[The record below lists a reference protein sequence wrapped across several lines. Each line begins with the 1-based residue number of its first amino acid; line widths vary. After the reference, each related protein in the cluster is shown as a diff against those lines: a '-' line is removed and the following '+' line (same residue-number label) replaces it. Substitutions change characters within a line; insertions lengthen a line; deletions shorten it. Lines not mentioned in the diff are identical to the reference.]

1 MEKYSRESIYA
12 ELKKYCT
19 FSDDGYFIEVTKWT
33 NGEGYDINIAS
44 HLGTRVIQVTIGEFE
59 LIKKLIKKLDK

>member
-33 NGEGYDINIAS
+33 NGEGYDINK
-44 HLGTRVIQVTIGEFE
+44 TE
-59 LIKKLIKKLDK
+59 IKIMNDRGYYRIFDCGSKKWIY